1 LFLRSEN
8 MDRKKYF
15 FFDID
20 GTIAVGMPRYVPK
33 STEKTLNILK
43 EEGHFISIATGRM
56 YSMAV
61 DFCEK
66 FGIKNMVTD
75 GGNGVVIDGK
85 KEVEALDKNMMDKIL
100 DVFDKRDI
108 PWSICV
114 DDERVWYTK
123 DERFPKAMEGVIK
136 IPNYMTT
143 RIDKNLDFRKLD
155 KIYKG
160 FAYLDI
166 ETEKRIKEL
175 KDVSYTRY
183 HDEYIILEA
192 DDKSKGIKKIMEKMG
207 IENRDVVVFG
217 DNTNDIKMF
226 RPEWTSIAMGN
237 SVDSLK
243 KVADYVT
250 TDADKDGIENAC
262 RHFGWIK

>member
-1 LFLRSEN
+1 

-207 IENRDVVVFG
+207 IENRDVVVYG

-226 RPEWTSIAMGN
+226 RSEWTSIAMGN